1 MNILIY
7 IIIPVFLLFFLLFVA
22 PHTIKIKVKYK
33 YNKYIGIINEQDYVV
48 FKAFKIIPIYKMFVT
63 EKLNNIVNNKSYV
76 DILYNLTYQI
86 NKQKKNRLKR
96 PLSLDNMLFYLFKNM
111 VYRKFVFYFGFNTNQ
126 YILNSY
132 INATINT
139 ILCMYINV
147 NQEKFNFKQLY
158 YQVYISKFSLKI
170 YLDSI
175 ININFAKTIIDMLN
189 EHINRK
195 VLKKR
200 SDDYG
205 RTSY

>member
-1 MNILIY
+1 M
-7 IIIPVFLLFFLLFVA
+7 
-22 PHTIKIKVKYK
+22 
-33 YNKYIGIINEQDYVV
+33 

-158 YQVYISKFSLKI
+158 YQVYISNFPLKI